1 MKPANLTADDWAQ
14 AALQVIAKGGI
25 SAVSIE
31 SIARD
36 LGVTKGSFYWHFRS
50 RKDLLRAAMAL
61 WEKQETDEIIALAQS
76 IPDPRKRIQE
86 VFRTATDKEHAGRLM
101 LALAAAS
108 SDPDIRD
115 FMARATQRRLDFIA
129 ECYEALG
136 QPPEEA
142 RRWATFAYST
152 FVGGLQLARDNP
164 GALPHGQELQEYL
177 RLCISTLIPRQ
188 PTLKAVRRAG

>member
-86 VFRTATDKEHAGRLM
+86 VFRTATDKEHAGR
-101 LALAAAS
+101 
-108 SDPDIRD
+108 
-115 FMARATQRRLDFIA
+115 
-129 ECYEALG
+129 
-136 QPPEEA
+136 
-142 RRWATFAYST
+142 
-152 FVGGLQLARDNP
+152 
-164 GALPHGQELQEYL
+164 
-177 RLCISTLIPRQ
+177 
-188 PTLKAVRRAG
+188 